1 MGLFRRKKQ
10 PAAKP
15 AAPQKKPVFLPQ
27 AGANEQPE
35 QLSEQQARVMAQA
48 LSKYLKEKR

>member
-10 PAAKP
+10 TAGKP
-15 AAPQKKPVFLPQ
+15 SAPQKPVSLPRT
-27 AGANEQPE
+27 GAPEPE

-48 LSKYLKEKR
+48 LSEYLKGKR